1 MQWNRIK
8 NLFILVFLI
17 LNIYLLYQYN
27 EKREQAD
34 VPVLETQESS
44 IEHQLEL
51 EDIVIAD
58 FPDED
63 LKETYISVNQRTF
76 SEDEFKEINT
86 IKDQKMMLVNKS
98 FIVSLFEKPFALQ
111 ENDSEKDIKKIF
123 EDQIPFVEEYEYWN
137 WNKEANILIY
147 FQKKKDRSVY
157 FNQNGV
163 ILVYLNDKDE
173 AIFYTQTM
181 LGETEQRQ
189 EEKSLIE
196 PMQAIETLYKINEL
210 KSGDKITN
218 VNIGFHTRVPLAD
231 GEQIFVPTWKVLVNN
246 DRAYFVNAIEGFVF
260 AGDEKE
266 FLMESIS
273 LYIERLEAVE
283 EDKQVMKKFVL
294 EQLKEKLDIIT
305 EGE

>member
-8 NLFILVFLI
+8 NLFILVFLL

-27 EKREQAD
+27 EKLEQAN
-34 VPVLETQESS
+34 VPVLEPHEST

-51 EDIVIAD
+51 EDIVITD
-58 FPDED
+58 LPDDD
-63 LKETYISVNQRTF
+63 LKETYISVDQRIFTD
-76 SEDEFKEINT
+76 EEFKEIDT

-111 ENDSEKDIKKIF
+111 INDSKKDIEKVF
-123 EDQIPFVEEYEYWN
+123 EKQIPFVEEYEYWD

-163 ILVYLNDKDE
+163 ILVYLNDMNE
-173 AIFYTQTM
+173 AILYTQTM

-196 PMQAIETLYKINEL
+196 PMQAIETLYNTNEL

-246 DRAYFVNAIEGFVF
+246 EQAYFVNAIEGFVF
-260 AGDEKE
+260 AGDELE

-273 LYIERLEAVE
+273 LYIERLEDIE
-283 EDKQVMKKFVL
+283 DDKQVMKKFVL
-294 EQLKEKLDIIT
+294 EQLKEKLDTING
-305 EGE
+305 GE

>member
-8 NLFILVFLI
+8 NLFILVFLL

-34 VPVLETQESS
+34 VPVLESHEST

-51 EDIVIAD
+51 EDIVIANL
-58 FPDED
+58 PDDD
-63 LKETYISVNQRTF
+63 LKETYISVDQRTF
-76 SEDEFKEINT
+76 SDEEFKEIDS

-111 ENDSEKDIKKIF
+111 TNDSKKDIEKVF
-123 EDQIPFVEEYEYWN
+123 EDQLPFVEEYEYWD
-137 WNKEANILIY
+137 WNKESNILIY
-147 FQKKKDRSVY
+147 FQKKKGRSVY

-163 ILVYLNDKDE
+163 ILVYLNDMNE
-173 AIFYTQTM
+173 AVLYTQTM

-196 PMQAIETLYKINEL
+196 PMQAIETLYNTNEL

-246 DRAYFVNAIEGFVF
+246 EQAYFVNAIEGFVF
-260 AGDEKE
+260 AGDEEE
-266 FLMESIS
+266 FLTESVG
-273 LYIERLEAVE
+273 LYVERLEE
-283 EDKQVMKKFVL
+283 IEDDKQVMKKIVL
-294 EQLKEKLDIIT
+294 EQLKEKLDTING
-305 EGE
+305 GE